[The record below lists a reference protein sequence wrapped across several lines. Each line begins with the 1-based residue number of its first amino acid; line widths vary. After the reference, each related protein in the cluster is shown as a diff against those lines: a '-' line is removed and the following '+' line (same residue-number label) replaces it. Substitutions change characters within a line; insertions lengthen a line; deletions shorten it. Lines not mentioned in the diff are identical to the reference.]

1 MAVWLPQELSASRPT
16 MPATLASESKVD
28 ASHKVKSI
36 SAINDRLVPK
46 DENDRSVPYY
56 HWWPKQELPNGYPT
70 SSHPKRLFP
79 VLPYI
84 GMMMLLGEDAAYRK
98 VGRCTIKMHKASGN
112 R

>member
-1 MAVWLPQELSASRPT
+1 MLPVRVCLLRWHRKA
-16 MPATLASESKVD
+16 KVD

-56 HWWPKQELPNGYPT
+56 HWWPKQGTTEWISYEFPSEAT
-70 SSHPKRLFP
+70 VSSATVYWYDDAPW
-79 VLPYI
+79 
-84 GMMMLLGEDAAYRK
+84 EDAAYRK